1 MTKTGV
7 TKSEL
12 ESLKTVGFVEGDKN
26 TIPENI
32 NPVLKSKLLAA
43 MGEDDSGSTAGRQPN
58 VLSGDDRTNNVDDAT
73 GRGKK

>member
-12 ESLKTVGFVEGDKN
+12 ESLKAVGFVEGDKN

-32 NPVLKSKLLAA
+32 SPVLKSKLLAA
-43 MGEDDSGSTAGRQPN
+43 MDHEE
-58 VLSGDDRTNNVDDAT
+58 VDDAP
-73 GRGKK
+73 KKADK